1 MTPGT
6 LWRLLQTGYP
16 LPRFTIWFWLGA
28 SSAFAQALKFE
39 VATVKPAAP
48 THRVSGVMSSASPGR
63 IEFRNMTL
71 RLLIYLA
78 YGNGLST
85 AMSVSGGPDWMKRKC
100 YTIEALAEG
109 NPTDREY
116 RAMLRNLLEERF
128 TLKTHTETREID
140 VYTLLPARA
149 DGKLGPK
156 AKPWS
161 GTCRRKSTGCRGSS
175 DAPLHGGISGA
186 GTGSRKA

>member
-1 MTPGT
+1 MEASAD
-6 LWRLLQTGYP
+6 RLSA
-16 LPRFTIWFWLGA
+16 A
-28 SSAFAQALKFE
+28 SF
-39 VATVKPAAP
+39 
-48 THRVSGVMSSASPGR
+48 HASPGR

-71 RLLIYLA
+71 RLLIYQA

-116 RAMLRNLLEERF
+116 RAILRNLLEERF
-128 TLKTHTETREID
+128 ALKTHTETREID

-149 DGKLGPK
+149 DGKLG
-156 AKPWS
+156 
-161 GTCRRKSTGCRGSS
+161 
-175 DAPLHGGISGA
+175 
-186 GTGSRKA
+186 